1 MASLTLTGVEL
12 SRLTK
17 VFAVTALVLTAA
29 ISLFRWGCLGHPF
42 GQAVLQSVFLAITLT
57 GLLFAGFYRFGW
69 RLGPL
74 ARWMGRPD
82 LRGVWLG
89 HLASSYFKDGQP
101 IPIIFVIRQ
110 TYLDISICSY
120 TEKQRG
126 QSTFEALIQNNRHA
140 ITVLAYIYELERH
153 YAGAQERVKGTGE
166 VELLG
171 GDRLR
176 GFYWTNS
183 PTHGSISL
191 QRKSTECD
199 GIQNFEDALR
209 KWPSPEW
216 PPPGTTN

>member
-29 ISLFRWGCLGHPF
+29 IALFRWGSLGHPL
-42 GQAVLQSVFLAITLT
+42 GEAVLQSVFLAITLT

-74 ARWMGRPD
+74 AKWMGRSD

-89 HLASSYFKDGQP
+89 HLSSSYFKNGQP
-101 IPIIFVIRQ
+101 IPIVFVIRQ

-126 QSTFEALIQNNRHA
+126 QSTFEALIQNDRHVV
-140 ITVLAYIYELERH
+140 TVLAYIYELQRH
-153 YAGAQERVKGTGE
+153 YPGAQERVKGTGE

-171 GDRLR
+171 SDKLR

-191 QRKSTECD
+191 QRKSTECED
-199 GIQNFEDALR
+199 IQEFGDAIK
-209 KWPSPEW
+209 KWPVTDW
-216 PPPGTTN
+216 PPL

>member
-1 MASLTLTGVEL
+1 MASLTLTGLEL

-17 VFAVTALVLTAA
+17 AFAVTALVLTAA
-29 ISLFRWGCLGHPF
+29 ISLFRWGCLGHPL

-74 ARWMGRPD
+74 AGWMGRPD

-89 HLASSYFKDGQP
+89 HLSSSYFKDGQP
-101 IPIIFVIRQ
+101 IPIVFVIRQ
-110 TYLDISICSY
+110 TYLNISICSY

-126 QSTFEALIQNNRHA
+126 QSTFEALIQNDRHA
-140 ITVLAYIYELERH
+140 ITVLAYIYELQRH
-153 YAGAQERVKGTGE
+153 YAGAQEQVKGTGE

-171 GDRLR
+171 ADTLR
-176 GFYWTNS
+176 GYYWTNS

-191 QRKSTECD
+191 QRKSSHCE
-199 GIQNFEDALR
+199 GIHEFKDAVL
-209 KWPSPEW
+209 KWPISIWAIPRF
-216 PPPGTTN
+216 

>member
-17 VFAVTALVLTAA
+17 VFAVTTLVLTAG
-29 ISLFRWGCLGHPF
+29 ISLFRWGLLDHPL

-57 GLLFAGFYRFGW
+57 GLLFAGFYKFGW

-74 ARWMGRPD
+74 ASWMGRPD

-101 IPIIFVIRQ
+101 IPIVFVIRQ

-126 QSTFEALIQNNRHA
+126 QSTFEALIQNDRHA
-140 ITVLAYIYELERH
+140 ITVLAYIYELQRH

-183 PTHGSISL
+183 PTHGSICL
-191 QRKSTECD
+191 QRKSTQCE
-199 GIQNFEDALR
+199 GIHEFEDAVQ
-209 KWPSPEW
+209 KWPISDW
-216 PPPGTTN
+216 PISGF